1 MEVSE
6 KRAEAVR
13 EYLVSQGVPDDRV
26 MATGK
31 GESEPV
37 ATNKTPAGRQQN
49 RRVEL
54 VITRT

>member
-1 MEVSE
+1 MEISE

-13 EYLVSQGVPDDRV
+13 DYLVSLGLPGDRI

-31 GESEPV
+31 GESEPI
-37 ATNKTPAGRQQN
+37 ATNKTVAGRQQN

-54 VITRT
+54 IITM